1 VSNTP
6 DHKPKRVLR
15 AVLIAASLAAAFGA
29 IVLYFHLAS
38 EARPVRAATTASRPA
53 IPVRVATVV
62 RRDMPVYVTGLGSV
76 QASFTIA
83 IHSQVD
89 GIMQEVMFTEGT
101 KVRKGDVLA
110 RIDPRLYQAALDQ
123 AKAKR
128 MQDAALLVSAVKDLQ
143 RSTELVARDVAT
155 RQLVDQQQA
164 RVDQLKATIAADE
177 AAIET
182 AHTQLDYT
190 AIRAPS
196 DGRVGVRQVDPGN
209 LVHASDARPIATL
222 VLAQPAAV
230 LFTLPMQHLYDVRD
244 ALARGPVEVTALDQH
259 NARTLSTGTLLLIDN
274 IIDQATATIRLKAMF
289 PNTDDNLWP
298 GQFVN
303 ARVRVETRANA
314 LVMPT
319 TAVQRGAQG
328 LFAWVVS
335 ETNTA
340 LARPVKLGPASGDQ
354 TIVTQGLDPGDR
366 VVTDGQYKLQL
377 DAPVVIGTST
387 AESGE

>member
-1 VSNTP
+1 MPNTP
-6 DHKPKRVLR
+6 DHKPNRALR
-15 AVLIAASLAAAFGA
+15 AVLIAASLAAALGA
-29 IVLYFHLAS
+29 IVLYLHLVS
-38 EARPVRAATTASRPA
+38 EAGPVRAATTPSRPA

-62 RRDMPVYVTGLGSV
+62 RRDMPVFVTGLGSV

-89 GIMQEVMFTEGT
+89 GIMQEVLFTEGA
-101 KVRKGDVLA
+101 KVKKGEVLA

-182 AHTQLDYT
+182 AQTQLDYT

-196 DGRVGVRQVDPGN
+196 DGRVGVRQIDPGN
-209 LVHASDARPIATL
+209 LVHANDARPIATL

-230 LFTLPMQHLYDVRD
+230 MFTLPMQHLYDVRD

-259 NARTLSTGTLLLIDN
+259 NARTLSTGALLLIDN
-274 IIDQATATIRLKAMF
+274 IIDQATATIRLKATF

-377 DAPVVIGTST
+377 DAPVVIVTST

>member
-164 RVDQLKATIAADE
+164 RVDQLKAAIAADE

-182 AHTQLDYT
+182 AQTQLDYT

-230 LFTLPMQHLYDVRD
+230 IFTLPMQHLYDVRD
-244 ALARGPVEVTALDQH
+244 AIARGPVEVTALDQH

>member
-1 VSNTP
+1 MHR
-6 DHKPKRVLR
+6 HKTNRALR
-15 AVLIAASLAAAFGA
+15 AVLIAASLAAATGA
-29 IVLYFHLAS
+29 VALYFRLES
-38 EARPVRAATTASRPA
+38 EPQPVRAATAASRPP
-53 IPVRVATVV
+53 IPVRVAKVA
-62 RRDMPVYVTGLGSV
+62 RRDVPVFVSGLGSV
-76 QASFTIA
+76 RASFTIA

-89 GIMQEVMFTEGT
+89 GIMQEVLFTEGA
-101 KVRKGDVLA
+101 KVKKGDVLA

-128 MQDAALLVSAVKDLQ
+128 MQDAALLVSAAKDLA

-155 RQLVDQQQA
+155 HQLVDQQQA

-182 AHTQLDYT
+182 AQTQLDYT
-190 AIRAPS
+190 NVRAPS
-196 DGRVGVRQVDPGN
+196 DGRVGVREVDPGN
-209 LVHASDARPIATL
+209 LVHASDTRPIATL

-230 LFTLPMQHLYDVRD
+230 MFTLPMQYLDSVRA
-244 ALARGPVEVTALDQH
+244 ALARGPVEVAALDQH

-274 IIDQATATIRLKAMF
+274 IVDQATATIRLKAIF
-289 PNTDDNLWP
+289 PNTDERLWP
-298 GQFVN
+298 GEFVN

-335 ETNTA
+335 ATGTA

-354 TIVTQGLDPGDR
+354 TIVTQGLEAGDR

-377 DAPVVIGTST
+377 NAPVAIVAT
-387 AESGE
+387 AAEAGQ

>member
-1 VSNTP
+1 MSNTP

-155 RQLVDQQQA
+155 RQLVDQ
-164 RVDQLKATIAADE
+164 LKAAIAADE

-182 AHTQLDYT
+182 AQTQLDYT

-230 LFTLPMQHLYDVRD
+230 IFTLPMQHLYDVRD
-244 ALARGPVEVTALDQH
+244 AIARGPVEVTALDQH

>member
-1 VSNTP
+1 MSNTP

-164 RVDQLKATIAADE
+164 RVDQLKAAIAADE

-182 AHTQLDYT
+182 AQTQLDYT

-230 LFTLPMQHLYDVRD
+230 IFTLPMQHLYDVRD
-244 ALARGPVEVTALDQH
+244 AIARGPVEVTALDQH